1 MSDRYVVVFDPGG
14 KNAFGWAVLAYADNQ
29 LTFIASGICSNAR
42 DSLNSAAGKCPSDPI
57 AVGID
62 APLIWSES
70 GDRHCDRLVR
80 GLVLRKTAAT
90 GKRGSSTVSH
100 VNSLRGACLVQG
112 ILIAA
117 FSGTKWPSA
126 RITEA
131 HPKALRW
138 ILPELPLP
146 RSCPENLK
154 EKDHELDAVI
164 AAYTAF
170 HYAQKTEGWED
181 LYDKEISRFEPCP
194 HPVAYW
200 FPILKGKDRQ

>member
-1 MSDRYVVVFDPGG
+1 MSDKYVVGFDPGG

-29 LTFIASGICSNAR
+29 LTFIASGICSDAR

-70 GDRHCDRLVR
+70 GDRQCDRFVR
-80 GLVLRKTAAT
+80 GLVLRKTAST
-90 GKRGSSTVSH
+90 GKRAGSTVSH

-112 ILIAA
+112 ILVAA
-117 FSGTKWPSA
+117 FSAKKWPSA
-126 RITEA
+126 KITEA

-138 ILPELPLP
+138 ILPEVPLP
-146 RSCPENLK
+146 SSCPEGLI

-170 HYAQKTEGWED
+170 HYAKETEGWSN
-181 LYDKEISRFEPCP
+181 LYKKEIQQFKPCA
-194 HPVAYW
+194 HAVAYW
-200 FPILKGKDRQ
+200 FPTPKGEDR

>member
-1 MSDRYVVVFDPGG
+1 MSDTYVVGFDPGG
-14 KNAFGWAVLAYADNQ
+14 KNAFGWAVLSYTDNQ
-29 LTFIASGICSNAR
+29 LTFLASGICSNAR
-42 DSLNSAAGKCPSDPI
+42 DSLRAADGKCPSHPI

-62 APLIWSES
+62 APLVWSES
-70 GDRHCDRLVR
+70 GDRQCDQKVRSLVISR
-80 GLVLRKTAAT
+80 TAAT
-90 GKRGSSTVSH
+90 RKRVSSSVSH

-117 FSGTKWPSA
+117 FSGRKWPSA

-138 ILPELPLP
+138 IFPDLPLP
-146 RSCPENLK
+146 RSCPEGLK
-154 EKDHELDAVI
+154 ERDHELDAVI

-170 HYAQKTEGWED
+170 HYAQKTEGWSD
-181 LYDKEISRFEPCP
+181 LYENETPRFEPCP

-200 FPILKGKDRQ
+200 FPS